1 MSKLRINFLQ
11 DNPDEVVRELEQE
24 GVEAY
29 RGATQLSTVFRTK
42 EVGGREDAKKEENN
56 VDAEL
61 CLANLLP
68 ETNAVTALNM
78 SSASDLPKPSG
89 TPRSLN
95 MTSAQFMCSP
105 PSASGT
111 GTNSSLSREKDDV
124 LFPHNAKYLIDH
136 VVYLPVHKRV
146 SFWYLEHICHAVE
159 NVMRKRKGVKI
170 ADTKNVLFQ
179 SKL

>member
-1 MSKLRINFLQ
+1 
-11 DNPDEVVRELEQE
+11 
-24 GVEAY
+24 
-29 RGATQLSTVFRTK
+29 
-42 EVGGREDAKKEENN
+42 
-56 VDAEL
+56 
-61 CLANLLP
+61 
-68 ETNAVTALNM
+68 
-78 SSASDLPKPSG
+78 
-89 TPRSLN
+89 

-111 GTNSSLSREKDDV
+111 GTSSSLSREKDNV

-146 SFWYLEHICHAVE
+146 SFWYLEHICRAVE
-159 NVMRKRKGVKI
+159 NVMKKRKGVKI